1 MKQFQ
6 DLGFSDSFMFGKV
19 MEDPALCR
27 RVLETLLQTE
37 IGELST
43 PLREKEVKITKG
55 GKAIRL
61 DVFAKSTDD
70 GTIYDA
76 EMQNRNGQS
85 IEYMALPK
93 RSRYYQATIDTNELS
108 PNDSYSGLAD
118 TNIVFICTFD
128 PFEKG
133 CYRYTFREY
142 FEEVPGLLHPIG
154 TSKIYYNTVACGDSI
169 PKEIQNLFDY
179 INTGTVS
186 DTLTGEIETMVDR
199 RKFDGDT
206 FREYM
211 MERLWWNDAIREGRL
226 EGLNEGRA
234 EGREEGRA
242 EGLAEGRIEALV
254 SMLQNGG
261 TDEMLKTYLNATDD
275 EISLA
280 KERLSSVESFND

>member
-19 MEDPALCR
+19 MEDPAICR

-93 RSRYYQATIDTNELS
+93 RSRYYQATIDTNEMK
-108 PNDSYSGLAD
+108 PDDHYSELAD
-118 TNIVFICTFD
+118 TNVVFICTFD
-128 PFEKG
+128 PFDKG

-142 FEEVPGLLHPIG
+142 CEEVPGLMHPTG
-154 TSKIYYNTVACGDSI
+154 TSKIYYNTAAGGSDI
-169 PKEIQNLFDY
+169 PKVLQNLFDY

-186 DTLTGEIETMVDR
+186 DKLTGEIETMVDR
-199 RKFDGDT
+199 TKLDREA

-211 MERLWWNDAIREGRL
+211 MENLWRNDAIREGRW

-234 EGREEGRA
+234 EGRA
-242 EGLAEGRIEALV
+242 EGLAEGRIEALA

-280 KERLSSVESFND
+280 KERLSSAGSFND